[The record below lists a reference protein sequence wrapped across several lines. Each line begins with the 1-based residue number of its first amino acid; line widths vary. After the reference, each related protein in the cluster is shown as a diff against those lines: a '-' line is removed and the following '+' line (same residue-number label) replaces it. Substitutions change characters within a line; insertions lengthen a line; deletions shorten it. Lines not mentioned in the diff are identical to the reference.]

1 MALATATVTLNSYPK
16 GIDNTQRSIWTTG
29 SVAIGANPLTYT
41 AGGIRINTTPL
52 EAIKAP
58 PQYLLP
64 FWVDVESQS
73 GSGYWYIW
81 NPLGAKI
88 TNLALTSNVV
98 TITAANNLQAGD
110 VVKLSGLTTNPTLNG
125 VSVTVLAGGLSA
137 ASFTA
142 NLVNAN
148 ISSAAETGFCT
159 PTSYAS
165 GLPFQGNLQIFTTGS
180 AAGNAAQ
187 ELATAAIPAA
197 VSSDIIAALAGY
209 SRLG

>member
-1 MALATATVTLNSYPK
+1 MALATATVSLNPYPK
-16 GIDNTQRSIWTTG
+16 GVDNTQRSIWTTG

-81 NPLGAKI
+81 NPLGPKI

-110 VVKLSGLTTNPTLNG
+110 VVVLSGLTTTPGLNG
-125 VSVTVLAGGLSA
+125 IALTVLAGSLSA

-142 NLVNAN
+142 NLTHAN
-148 ISSAAETGFCT
+148 IGSGAETGFCT

-187 ELATAAIPAA
+187 ELATGAVPAA
-197 VSSDIIAALAGY
+197 VSSDVIAALAGY

>member
-1 MALATATVTLNSYPK
+1 MALAVATCTLNSYPK
-16 GIDNTQRSIWTTG
+16 GIDNTQRSIWTTA

-41 AGGIRINTTPL
+41 AGGIRINVTPL

-81 NPLGAKI
+81 NPLGPKI
-88 TNLALTSNVV
+88 TNIAITANVV
-98 TITAANNLQAGD
+98 TVTAANNLVAGD
-110 VVKLSGLTTNPTLNG
+110 VVQLSGLTTNTFLNG
-125 VSVTVLAGGLSA
+125 AVLTVVTPGA
-137 ASFTA
+137 ATFTA
-142 NLVNAN
+142 NFTHAN
-148 ISSAAETGFCT
+148 VGSVADTGFCL
-159 PTSYAS
+159 PTSYVS
-165 GLPFQGNLQIFTTGS
+165 GLPFQGNLQIYTTGS

-187 ELATAAIPAA
+187 ELATAAVPAA
-197 VSSDIIAALAGY
+197 VSSDVIAALAGY